1 MSNLFPNAWTIARR
15 EYLQRVRSRS
25 FFIVTLVLALV
36 GVGLAMLPLGIR
48 MLEGQ
53 NVRQLAVYLPD
64 ASVPAATTQA
74 LEAVLDAGA
83 GTDGPDYV
91 VTSVDDP
98 QAARTEVRG
107 GSLDG
112 LLTIS
117 RGADGDLAYVLYT
130 DEGLTGG
137 TPTAIRTA
145 VYQVSVGDRLQR
157 AGVGVEA
164 GQILAPAPVDIEQS
178 DPGAFDPEEN
188 FGARYLFA
196 MALVILTFM
205 AVITYGTWVASSV
218 AEEKSSRVMELLITA
233 ATPRQLLAGKVLGTG
248 AAGLTQYVVV
258 VVASILGFA
267 VQGLLADRLYGGGG
281 ANQIEGIDLTVLLP
295 FGVFFLAGFM
305 LYATLYA
312 ALGSL
317 ANRQEEVQQVTGPMI
332 FIGMIGY
339 FAAFIGLNT
348 PDAAWIQALS
358 LIPFFSPYLLPART
372 ILSSVAP
379 WEWAVAAVAM
389 AVFLAVALSMA
400 ARIYSAGVLL
410 YGQRAG
416 LRTMWNAVR
425 VDR

>member
-1 MSNLFPNAWTIARR
+1 VSDFFPNAWHIARR
-15 EYLQRVRSRS
+15 EYLTRVRSRS
-25 FFIVTLVLALV
+25 FIIVTLVLALV
-36 GVGLAMLPLGIR
+36 GIGLAMLPLGIR
-48 MLEGQ
+48 MLEGENQ
-53 NVRQLAVYLPD
+53 RHIAVYLPD
-64 ASVPAATTQA
+64 SSVPAATTEA
-74 LEAVLDAGA
+74 LEAVLNSAS

-91 VTSVDDP
+91 ITTVDDP
-98 QAARTEVRG
+98 QAARSEVRDAG
-107 GSLDG
+107 LDG
-112 LLTIS
+112 LLTIA
-117 RGADGDLAYVLYT
+117 RDDGGDLSYVLFT

-145 VYQVSVGDRLQR
+145 VYQISVGDRLER
-157 AGVGVEA
+157 AGVGAEA
-164 GQILAPAPVDIEQS
+164 GQILAPAPVEVQQA

-233 ATPRQLLAGKVLGTG
+233 ATPRQLLGGKVLGTG
-248 AAGLTQYVVV
+248 AAGLTQYLVV
-258 VVASILGFA
+258 VVASILGFV
-267 VQGLLADRLYGGGG
+267 VQRVLADRLYGSGG
-281 ANQIEGIDLTVLLP
+281 NQIEGIDLGVLLP

-312 ALGSL
+312 ALGSM

-348 PDAAWIQALS
+348 PDAAWIQTLS
-358 LIPFFSPYLLPART
+358 LVPFFSPYLLPART

-379 WEWAVAAVAM
+379 WEWAVAAIAM
-389 AVFLAVALSMA
+389 AVFLVAGLSLA
-400 ARIYSAGVLL
+400 ARIYAAGVLL
-410 YGQRAG
+410 YGQRPS
-416 LRTMWNAVR
+416 LRSMFRAVR